1 MDPLIA
7 AVGTSFD
14 PRMLVLL
21 LLSSI
26 VGACEGGLLV
36 GFVGVSNDSFS
47 FSSTSLLLPIVGA
60 YVGVA

>member
-1 MDPLIA
+1 MDQLIT
-7 AVGTSFD
+7 AVGVSFD

-26 VGACEGGLLV
+26 VGACEGGLFV
-36 GFVGVSNDSFS
+36 GFAGVSCDAFS
-47 FSSTSLLLPIVGA
+47 FSPTSLISPIVGA